1 MAYKEFISKKSN
13 KFTQILT
20 VELMDRTGMK
30 IEGTVFGDYA
40 KELSGKLQLN
50 ALYRISKGQ
59 IREENYR
66 TNKGPKYSKY
76 NINFT
81 QNSEF
86 KLLHD
91 SSMIPQFDESQYYS
105 VKQVLSEKDSERQ
118 YDLVG
123 ILTEV
128 GEERNMTDKNGK
140 PLTKRVIAV
149 SDPENN
155 QTIEV
160 TLWRDI
166 KLDESLKGKTV
177 LLKNFKISEYNGNI
191 TLNSLFKS

>member
-1 MAYKEFISKKSN
+1 
-13 KFTQILT
+13 
-20 VELMDRTGMK
+20 
-30 IEGTVFGDYA
+30 
-40 KELSGKLQLN
+40 
-50 ALYRISKGQ
+50 
-59 IREENYR
+59 
-66 TNKGPKYSKY
+66 
-76 NINFT
+76 
-81 QNSEF
+81 
-86 KLLHD
+86 
-91 SSMIPQFDESQYYS
+91 
-105 VKQVLSEKDSERQ
+105 VLSEKDSERQ

-128 GEERNMTDKNGK
+128 GEERNMTDKHGK